1 MDWGDLFFPNF
12 EFTVKFTP
20 NTRDYESRKN
30 IHSWVML
37 KEFQKRIRV
46 FGKVLFRVSGKIF
59 FRIFWL
65 GMNLVSYDL
74 GYLGRWYRLFSKFD
88 VWYMILFIWQNM
100 ISAISIISSIS
111 GRVIDTICFRLFG
124 KVWFLLSSKFDV
136 RYMISFI

>member
-1 MDWGDLFFPNF
+1 MGLMSQLPVILPKFKPSMAKWNGKNVYFTHLKKKNLLDWGDLFFPNF

-59 FRIFWL
+59 FRIF
-65 GMNLVSYDL
+65 
-74 GYLGRWYRLFSKFD
+74 
-88 VWYMILFIWQNM
+88 
-100 ISAISIISSIS
+100 
-111 GRVIDTICFRLFG
+111 
-124 KVWFLLSSKFDV
+124 
-136 RYMISFI
+136 